1 MQQEFSSLRTSNLR
15 MHLKTHSGEKPNK
28 CNRCQYASS
37 EAFKLKRHMKKHGGD
52 KRFKQRLT
60 LIKDIKDNR
69 IEAMTHRM
77 EFLMNRD
84 KILGLWNRNIMF
96 HHWVN
101 GIKSCAINGVKC
113 QKSLRKTTLAKWIK
127 WVVEPHVV
135 VILQWL
141 CSIALHC
148 VHNCIGCAL
157 CSIALTVQYCI
168 ALCAV
173 LHCVHC
179 CCNIAVRVQ
188 YCIVCSI
195 ALCAWGNLVWKKS
208 NRDTNR
214 CSPLPAI

>member
-1 MQQEFSSLRTSNLR
+1 
-15 MHLKTHSGEKPNK
+15 
-28 CNRCQYASS
+28 
-37 EAFKLKRHMKKHGGD
+37 MKKHGGD

-173 LHCVHC
+173 LHCVHEAIWSERSPTETRIVALPSRPFSTISNKWSNNVKYRQIQFIK
-179 CCNIAVRVQ
+179 CNTEP
-188 YCIVCSI
+188 
-195 ALCAWGNLVWKKS
+195 K
-208 NRDTNR
+208 T
-214 CSPLPAI
+214 